1 MRYALAV
8 LLAAATPAETRWTF
22 CVAESGRDIWVT
34 DVFAVAE
41 PREKLEAAYVAAL
54 RAQGVARP
62 DAQCPAPQADKTEV
76 VNAQFTAVE
85 FHRKLGDELHVA
97 SPPAIKR

>member
-8 LLAAATPAETRWTF
+8 LLAAAPPAETRWTF
-22 CVAESGRDIWVT
+22 CVAESGHDIWVT
-34 DVFAVAE
+34 DVFAAAQ
-41 PREKLEAAYVAAL
+41 PREKLEAAFAAAL

-62 DAQCPAPQADKTEV
+62 NAQCPAPRADKTEV

-85 FHRKLGDELHVA
+85 FHRKLGDALHFA
-97 SPPAIKR
+97 APPTVRR

>member
-8 LLAAATPAETRWTF
+8 LLAAATPAQTRWTF
-22 CVAESGRDIWVT
+22 CVAESGRDIWVSE
-34 DVFAVAE
+34 VFAAAE
-41 PREKLEAAYVAAL
+41 PREKLEAAFAAAL

-62 DAQCPAPQADKTEV
+62 VAQCPAPQADKTEV

-85 FHRKLGDELHVA
+85 FHRKLGDALHVA
-97 SPPAIKR
+97 APPTVRR

>member
-34 DVFAVAE
+34 DVFAAAE
-41 PREKLEAAYVAAL
+41 PREKLEVAYAAAL

-62 DAQCPAPQADKTEV
+62 DAQCPAPRADKTEV

-85 FHRKLGDELHVA
+85 FHRKLGDALHFA
-97 SPPAIKR
+97 APPTVRR